1 MWHGHRLVYRDGT
14 LDDQHGS
21 LILLPEDRLGIFIA
35 SNSLPGLGD
44 FLYAPMMT
52 HLFGDADPPLPAL
65 ASRPGASERAAHL
78 TGAYRDYHHTRTDM
92 SRIRALM
99 PMIQARLTVD
109 SDGALR
115 WRGRRWLEVE
125 PSVFRRED
133 AHDYIVFR
141 TGPRGEVAELHSGNG
156 TYERIGVLEQT
167 AFHGVLLVTCVVA
180 FLTYA
185 GSRFIAL
192 VRHRSSQAEGRN
204 ARRTAAFVAVTNLV
218 FLAAL
223 TSSLRTL
230 GAITPLPWPMVAVL
244 SLPLLSVA
252 ATALLPG
259 FAARAWMAGWWTR
272 RERLGYSTFAVLSV
286 AFMTFLNYWKLLG
299 IRY

>member
-1 MWHGHRLVYRDGT
+1 V
-14 LDDQHGS
+14 
-21 LILLPEDRLGIFIA
+21 PEDRLGIFIA
-35 SNSLPGLGD
+35 SNSIPGLGD

-65 ASRPGASERAAHL
+65 GPRPGASERAARL
-78 TGAYRDYHHTRTDM
+78 AGAYRDYHHTRSDM
-92 SRIRALM
+92 SRLRALM

-109 SDGALR
+109 DDGALR
-115 WRGRRWLEVE
+115 WQGRRWLEVE

-133 AHDYIVFR
+133 AHEYIVFR
-141 TGPRGEVAELHSGNG
+141 TGEGGEAELHSGNG
-156 TYERIGVLEQT
+156 TYQRIGWLEQT
-167 AFHGVLLVTCVVA
+167 AFHGVLLVTCVAA

-185 GSRFIAL
+185 GFRLVAL
-192 VRHRSSQAEGRN
+192 VRHRAEQAEGRN
-204 ARRTAAFVAVTNLV
+204 ARRMAAFVGLTNLV

-223 TSSLRTL
+223 APSLRNL
-230 GAITPLPWPMVAVL
+230 GAITPLPWPMVVLL
-244 SLPLLSVA
+244 SLPLISVA

-272 RERLGYSTFAVLSV
+272 GERLGYSTFAGLSV

-299 IRY
+299 LRY